1 MDSNAIVTLLREGL
15 FLILLL
21 SAAPMLASLII
32 GLTISLFQAVTQLQE
47 QTLSYVPKV
56 VGVLLTLAILGPWMM
71 SQTVRFAQTLFDSIP
86 LTQK

>member
-21 SAAPMLASLII
+21 SAAPMLASLVI
-32 GLTISLFQAVTQLQE
+32 GLAVSMFQAVTQLQE

-56 VGVLLTLAILGPWMM
+56 VAVLITIAILGPWM
-71 SQTVRFAQTLFDSIP
+71 SAQTVRYAHTLFDSIAV
-86 LTQK
+86 LR

>member
-1 MDSNAIVTLLREGL
+1 MDSSAIITLLREGL

-32 GLTISLFQAVTQLQE
+32 GLTISMFQAVTQLQE

-56 VGVLLTLAILGPWMM
+56 VGVLLTLAILGPWMIT
-71 SQTVRFAQTLFDSIP
+71 QTVRFAQTLFDSIP
-86 LTQK
+86 LTQR